1 MSSRETQAGTSSSF
15 EMWLSQHKRL
25 AELLEKDDWVTVWS
39 GTAIFCVLAVNASSG
54 GGSLVWNGS
63 ASNLLNGLM
72 TFLLLLLA
80 PLVTF
85 GWRFLGGQQKVQAL
99 LPGFAICF
107 GLALLGRTIG
117 KQSAMK
123 QVYYIKIE

>member
-1 MSSRETQAGTSSSF
+1 
-15 EMWLSQHKRL
+15 
-25 AELLEKDDWVTVWS
+25 
-39 GTAIFCVLAVNASSG
+39 
-54 GGSLVWNGS
+54 VWNGS

-85 GWRFLGGQQKVQAL
+85 GWRFLGGPPKIQAL

-123 QVYYIKIE
+123 QVI